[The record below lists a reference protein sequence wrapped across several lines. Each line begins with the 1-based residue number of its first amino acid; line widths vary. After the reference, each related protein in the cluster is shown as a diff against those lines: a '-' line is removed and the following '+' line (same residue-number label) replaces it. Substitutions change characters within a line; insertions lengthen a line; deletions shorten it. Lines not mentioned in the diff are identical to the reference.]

1 MMRLVLLA
9 RILLLLCLAASR
21 TAAAKAKGKK
31 SDAADEL
38 LYLTDSTLE
47 VALEAHPLLLISVSV
62 PGCGVCD
69 AVDKRLRKAAPELR
83 VKAKAAVKLG
93 QLRIDSPDSP
103 VLGRI
108 VQGALSLPK
117 LIVFREGE
125 ALDYT
130 GDDSKESIVKTM
142 LALAS
147 RDTVQTLRSVKQAER
162 FLHLDSWSSQH
173 ADEEK
178 PPRVVGFFPSNASA
192 AYPVFRD
199 TARKLQGLISF
210 GECFD
215 AAMQRKFLGAP
226 AKKAVLQLVKADKR
240 ERKLT
245 YQGPLAQ
252 PPLSRWV
259 ATHSVSLVQD
269 LSTESS
275 IESHMALGVPVFLLL
290 MPDSYEDELTEMMVA
305 FRAVASSVRER
316 LLFGYGFKDTE
327 PWPVFAQQLGIPAS
341 AKGAFWMIVGNGMD
355 ATGRDWSTA
364 WLAPPSLGFQIYAME
379 ARGDETAEDN
389 VTQAKVQAFADRFLK
404 QVGGGGERE
413 EKNSQSA
420 TGHRRGG
427 QERSD
432 DDGTH
437 DDTPLGRRGGPR
449 PTPCA
454 AQQCGN
460 GAPALT
466 VAHSINFP
474 L

>member
-1 MMRLVLLA
+1 MRSRQRPLDQFPRHSPMRLVWLA
-9 RILLLLCLAASR
+9 RVLLLLCLATSR
-21 TAAAKAKGKK
+21 TAAAKAKKK

-47 VALEAHPLLLISVSV
+47 AALEAHPLLLISVSV

-147 RDTVQTLRSVKQAER
+147 RDTVQTLRSVKQARSPSSHNDTASGPDALPSERVPRPQAER

-199 TARKLQGLISF
+199 TARKAAGPPLLCM
-210 GECFD
+210 ECSPEPSRTLPIGAQAAGPHLLWGVLRRSD
-215 AAMQRKFLGAP
+215 AA
-226 AKKAVLQLVKADKR
+226 
-240 ERKLT
+240 E
-245 YQGPLAQ
+245 
-252 PPLSRWV
+252 
-259 ATHSVSLVQD
+259 
-269 LSTESS
+269 
-275 IESHMALGVPVFLLL
+275 VPR
-290 MPDSYEDELTEMMVA
+290 
-305 FRAVASSVRER
+305 RAGEEGEIA
-316 LLFGYGFKDTE
+316 
-327 PWPVFAQQLGIPAS
+327 
-341 AKGAFWMIVGNGMD
+341 
-355 ATGRDWSTA
+355 RDRMRSNEI
-364 WLAPPSLGFQIYAME
+364 S
-379 ARGDETAEDN
+379 GDRT
-389 VTQAKVQAFADRFLK
+389 R
-404 QVGGGGERE
+404 
-413 EKNSQSA
+413 
-420 TGHRRGG
+420 
-427 QERSD
+427 
-432 DDGTH
+432 
-437 DDTPLGRRGGPR
+437 
-449 PTPCA
+449 
-454 AQQCGN
+454 
-460 GAPALT
+460 
-466 VAHSINFP
+466 
-474 L
+474 